1 MAAAVSDYRVKNYS
15 DTKILKEKTG
25 QNLTLELV
33 LNPDILKTLCEEKSQ
48 NQIAIGF
55 CLSSENVVDA
65 AKEKIIN
72 KGCDIIIAN
81 EASTALG
88 SDENEVWIID
98 KKLNVK
104 KIEKTSK
111 INIAHAILE
120 NLYD

>member
-1 MAAAVSDYRVKNYS
+1 M
-15 DTKILKEKTG
+15 
-25 QNLTLELV
+25 
-33 LNPDILKTLCEEKSQ
+33 
-48 NQIAIGF
+48 
-55 CLSSENVVDA
+55 DA